1 MTDARATARR
11 DDGPHGE
18 AIIAAVPASAP
29 DRPTEPLLAI
39 LVANWN
45 TAALIE
51 RCVEAILAQVS
62 IPLEL
67 VVVDNGSSDGS
78 VDLLRRIAARDPRVI
93 LVSNPRNYGY
103 AHANNQAYARARAPW
118 VALLNSDVTVRPGA
132 LEQLLEYARAH
143 GEVGITSCVLVGDDG
158 REQTFHRRFP
168 DPWTVA
174 LWFNRWG
181 RRVDRWLLGGAV
193 RKRYLMAGTKVGA
206 PLPVDQA
213 GGACMILSRA
223 VVEAA
228 GGLFDEAFPLFFNDV
243 DLSRRIH
250 ALGLAIHVL
259 PVALDHGGGVSIR
272 RMRPEEQDYHRRAG
286 IRAYFDKH
294 GTPWERRVVRVF
306 IGVAVPPPG
315 EMQLVPPPAG
325 SPPRADAARGG

>member
-1 MTDARATARR
+1 VTS
-11 DDGPHGE
+11 G
-18 AIIAAVPASAP
+18 AP
-29 DRPTEPLLAI
+29 DRPTEPLLSI

-51 RCVEAILAQVS
+51 RCVDAILARVT

-67 VVVDNGSSDGS
+67 IVVDNGSTDGS
-78 VDLLRRIAARDPRVI
+78 VEVLRRLSARDPRVV
-93 LVSNPRNYGY
+93 LLTNARNYGY
-103 AHANNQAYARARAPW
+103 AHANNQAYARSRAAW

-132 LEQLLEYARAH
+132 LEKVLDYARAH
-143 GEVGITSCVLVGDDG
+143 AEVGITSCVLVGEDG

-168 DPWTVA
+168 DLWTVA

-181 RRVDRWLLGGAV
+181 RRVDRLLLGGAV
-193 RKRYLMAGTKVGA
+193 GKRYRMAGTKVTA

-213 GGACMILSRA
+213 GGACMVLSRA

-250 ALGLAIHVL
+250 ALGLAVHVL
-259 PVALDHGGGVSIR
+259 PVALDHGGGRSIR
-272 RMRPEEQDYHRRAG
+272 LMRPEEQDYHRRLG
-286 IRAYFDKH
+286 IHAYFDKH
-294 GTPWERRVVRVF
+294 GTPWERRVVRAF
-306 IGVAVPPPG
+306 IAAGGPPPG
-315 EMQLVPPPAG
+315 GMQLVPPPEG
-325 SPPRADAARGG
+325 SA

>member
-1 MTDARATARR
+1 VTS
-11 DDGPHGE
+11 G
-18 AIIAAVPASAP
+18 AP
-29 DRPTEPLLAI
+29 DRPTEPLLSI

-51 RCVEAILAQVS
+51 RCVEAILAKVT

-67 VVVDNGSSDGS
+67 IVVDNGSTDGS
-78 VDLLRRIAARDPRVI
+78 VEGLRRLSARDPRVV
-93 LVSNPRNYGY
+93 LLTNARNYGY
-103 AHANNQAYARARAPW
+103 AHANNQAYARSRAAW

-132 LEQLLEYARAH
+132 LEKVLDYARAH
-143 GEVGITSCVLVGDDG
+143 AEVGITSCVLIGEDG

-168 DPWTVA
+168 DLWTVA

-181 RRVDRWLLGGAV
+181 RRVDRLLLGGAV
-193 RKRYLMAGTKVGA
+193 GKRYRMAGTKVTA

-213 GGACMILSRA
+213 GGACMVLSRA

-250 ALGLAIHVL
+250 ALGLAVHVL

-272 RMRPEEQDYHRRAG
+272 RMRPEEQDYHRRSG
-286 IRAYFDKH
+286 IHAYFDKH
-294 GTPWERRVVRVF
+294 GTLWQRRLVRLF
-306 IGVAVPPPG
+306 IGPAVRPPG

-325 SPPRADAARGG
+325 SAQKAG